1 MMNTTSQN
9 QAYGVLLSSNTVN
22 ARGDNNAFQ
31 LQPLP
36 YTQDA
41 LAPYI
46 SERTIQFHYGK
57 HLAGYIEN
65 TNKQKAGTDFENKT
79 IEEIMLHASGSLFNN
94 AAQVYNH
101 YFQFEA
107 LQPHREN
114 ETAPCERMMEAIRKE
129 FGGFDEFKAQFTQ
142 AAVTLFGSGYAW
154 LTVSPQEN
162 KLEIIQTHNAEN
174 PLKEGKIPLLN
185 LDVWEHAYYLD
196 VQNLRAKYVENF
208 WKIVNWNAVEQRW
221 KKAV

>member
-1 MMNTTSQN
+1 MNTTSQN
-9 QAYGVLLSSNTVN
+9 PAYGVLLSSNTVN
-22 ARGDNNAFQ
+22 ARGDNNTFQ

-57 HLAGYIEN
+57 HLAAYIEN
-65 TNKQKAGTDFENKT
+65 TNKQKAGTEFENKT
-79 IEEIMLHASGSLFNN
+79 IEEIMLHAGGGLFNN

-107 LQPHREN
+107 LQPHRKN
-114 ETAPCERMMEAIRKE
+114 EDVPCEKMTEAIRKD
-129 FGGFDEFKAQFTQ
+129 FGSFDDFKAQFTQ
-142 AAVTLFGSGYAW
+142 AAITLFGSGYAW

>member
-1 MMNTTSQN
+1 MNTTSPHP
-9 QAYGVLLSSNTVN
+9 AYGVLLSSNTIN
-22 ARGDNNAFQ
+22 ARGDDNTFQ

-65 TNKQKAGTDFENKT
+65 TNKQKAGTEFENKT
-79 IEEIMLHASGSLFNN
+79 IEEIMLHAEGGLFNN

-107 LQPHREN
+107 LQPGREN
-114 ETAPCERMMEAIRKE
+114 EDAPCEKMKELLQKE
-129 FGGFDEFKAQFTQ
+129 FGSFEEFKKRFTQ
-142 AAVTLFGSGYAW
+142 AALTLFGSGYVW
-154 LTVSPQEN
+154 LTVTPQKN
-162 KLEIIQTHNAEN
+162 KLEIVQTRNAEN

-208 WKIVNWNAVEQRW
+208 WKIVNWKAVEQRW
-221 KKAV
+221 IQL